1 MLQLNSLKKTINAR
15 INSKKMFKKENS
27 KFTNSIQLVRMGNMR
42 MNDEQTFGK
51 FQKNASIFFVMER
64 NEMQNLL
71 NSIHSKTKISKMFLS
86 IY

>member
-1 MLQLNSLKKTINAR
+1 MSKHLENLKKMQA
-15 INSKKMFKKENS
+15 F
-27 KFTNSIQLVRMGNMR
+27 
-42 MNDEQTFGK
+42 
-51 FQKNASIFFVMER
+51 FFVIER

>member
-1 MLQLNSLKKTINAR
+1 MLQLNSLKKQLMRALTP
-15 INSKKMFKKENS
+15 KKYLKKKIQNLRTQHEN
-27 KFTNSIQLVRMGNMR
+27 
-42 MNDEQTFGK
+42 
-51 FQKNASIFFVMER
+51 ER